1 MSIPNTRRLER
12 RPVHP
17 GEILREEFLPDYGLT
32 VRGLAEAIGVSRQS
46 INELLRE
53 RRGLTAEMALLLSE
67 RFGTG
72 PEYWLNL
79 QRAVDLY
86 DARLTLAPKLAAVA
100 EGAMTVK
107 SSSASVAALA
117 AQVMR
122 DPRASGIQKSLA
134 ASVLAELDASCDAS
148 VEAEREASMVLRGTR
163 YAEVTRRL
171 AVSVMAKS
179 RRD

>member
-53 RRGLTAEMALLLSE
+53 RRALTAEMALLLAE

-72 PEYWLNL
+72 PEYWLKL
-79 QRAVDLY
+79 QRAVDLH

-100 EGAMTVK
+100 EGAMTVE
-107 SSSASVAALA
+107 STSESTAALA
-117 AQVMR
+117 ARVMR
-122 DPRASGIQKSLA
+122 DPRASRIQKSLA
-134 ASVLAELDASCDAS
+134 AAALAARDAS
-148 VEAEREASMVLRGTR
+148 VEAERKAEMVLRGKR
-163 YAEVTRRL
+163 YADVTRRL
-171 AVSVMAKS
+171 AASVMAKS